1 MELIVRLT
9 RDQLAALGPC
19 EGGLALF
26 DKMAPAGTIDVKTVA
41 DHASLVGRVRSDW
54 CDWLGPVALTG
65 SGSGDGSGY
74 GSGDGDGY
82 GSGSGYGYGSGDGY
96 GSGEKI

>member
-1 MELIVRLT
+1 MELIVRIT
-9 RDQLAALGPC
+9 RKQLASLGPC

-65 SGSGDGSGY
+65 SGSGSGYGDGYGYGSGY
-74 GSGDGDGY
+74 GSGDGDG
-82 GSGSGYGYGSGDGY
+82 DGVCA
-96 GSGEKI
+96 GESK